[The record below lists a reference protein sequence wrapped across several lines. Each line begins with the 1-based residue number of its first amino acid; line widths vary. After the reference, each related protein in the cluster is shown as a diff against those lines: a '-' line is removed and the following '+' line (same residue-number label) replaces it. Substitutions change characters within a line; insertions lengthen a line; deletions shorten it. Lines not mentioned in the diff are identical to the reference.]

1 MKIEAKCNSV
11 YVTSYKQNCR
21 NAKVF
26 TTTATS
32 RLLQ

>member
-1 MKIEAKCNSV
+1 MKIEAKCISV

-26 TTTATS
+26 TTTTS

>member
-1 MKIEAKCNSV
+1 MKIEAKCNLV

-26 TTTATS
+26 TTTTS

>member
-26 TTTATS
+26 TTTTS